1 MRWLLPLVCGS
12 GFILFSSSAGFTHAQ
27 KAKAKEQAI
36 FEPSPEVMAQIKA
49 KTAKL
54 SAKIGEL
61 RKDKKNHEL
70 LPDVEIYLRGA
81 ENIVRFNEFYNKASG
96 QWTLDALDR

>member
-1 MRWLLPLVCGS
+1 MFKHKGLRPMRCLLPLVCGS
-12 GFILFSSSAGFTHAQ
+12 GFILFSSIAAISSEPERQRGSEAEVAQ
-27 KAKAKEQAI
+27 KAKPKEQAI

-54 SAKIGEL
+54 AARIGEL

-70 LPDVEIYLRGA
+70 LPDVEIYL
-81 ENIVRFNEFYNKASG
+81 
-96 QWTLDALDR
+96 